1 MSTMMPLDQFQQL
14 RHVDAIIEKAAN
26 SWWVYRRTI
35 GYNGALSSTA
45 RVVFFGRSKAQV
57 EQWMAT
63 Q

>member
-1 MSTMMPLDQFQQL
+1 MMPLDQFQQL
-14 RHVDAIIEKAAN
+14 RHVDEIIEKAAN
-26 SWWVYRRTI
+26 SWWVYRRNI

-45 RVVFFGRSKAQV
+45 RVVFFGRSKTQV